1 MRQKLLKYLL
11 NDRGISLL
19 ETLVT
24 LVLLSVL
31 AILSA
36 PLIKSSEPFNFRV
49 DRIASQLRLSRA
61 RAISQTTAYRVMAS
75 SNNQFVIDKANS
87 CSATTWTRDSYFQS
101 EDLRLSSARE
111 VSSGEGARLTQ
122 ARVNNTL
129 ASPVTNWSI
138 CYDSR
143 GITSTDLLLTF
154 QDLTTSEIIRIQVFA
169 GGALQVYGN

>member
-101 EDLRLSSARE
+101 EDLRLSTARE
-111 VSSGEGARLTQ
+111 VSAGEGVRLTQ
-122 ARVNNTL
+122 ARANNTV

-143 GITSTDLLLTF
+143 GITSTDLLLSF
-154 QDLTTSEIIRIQVFA
+154 QDLTTSQIIRIQVFA